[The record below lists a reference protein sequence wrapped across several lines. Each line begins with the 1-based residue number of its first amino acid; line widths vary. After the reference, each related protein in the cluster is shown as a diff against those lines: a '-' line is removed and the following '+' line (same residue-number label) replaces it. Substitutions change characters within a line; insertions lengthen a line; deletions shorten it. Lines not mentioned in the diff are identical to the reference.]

1 MAGILDMIRELL
13 AKLFGGN
20 DVQRRLKVLGAMEE
34 RFSAAKRDNEDS
46 LRNLKEEIKTEENR
60 ARKLKQE
67 HEQAYGDSKRIVAGE
82 IERLFR
88 GLDRLRGRENVI
100 AGNLDR
106 IAVALAK
113 VAEAKA
119 ALKAGVSEEE
129 FDDIAL
135 EIQDLFGSLKSMDRA
150 ARDLD
155 RETYASAEAVPV
167 NAEERMAEVAGEK
180 ESATELSEE
189 TQKRLKA
196 LELE

>member
-34 RFSAAKRDNEDS
+34 RFNVAKRDNEDS
-46 LRNLKEEIKTEENR
+46 LRNLKEEIRTEENR

-67 HEQAYGDSKRIVAGE
+67 HEQAHGDSKRIVAGE

-119 ALKAGVSEEE
+119 ALKAGVSEAE

-155 RETYASAEAVPV
+155 RETYAPAEAVPV
-167 NAEERMAEVAGEK
+167 NAEERLAEVAGEK